1 MATLRAAF
9 ATFLPLAVLA
19 TLLAGLVYGIAQ
31 QGLRSGANDPQLQL
45 AEDGAR
51 ALDAGG
57 DPARVVGPGKVDVAV
72 SLAPF
77 VVVFDAA
84 GRVTLFNE
92 LFAGMM
98 GFSSQALEGRSLDG
112 GSVGDVL
119 DLPARRCLRRLAGPH
134 QTGRGADQRRLGP
147 RPPRRQPLERRGP
160 CLAAR
165 IEMRLVAGVLEHAA
179 VDAPNVVT
187 WQPRAGVRV
196 ATVTARWGDGTVM
209 AGRSLR
215 EVERREDQALL
226 LVAVG
231 WACTLAA
238 LAISSLVAEAIRS
251 P

>member
-1 MATLRAAF
+1 MRAPARPGLLRAAF

-45 AEDGAR
+45 AQDAAR

-57 DPARVVGPGKVDVAV
+57 DPAGVVGPGKVDVAV

-77 VVVFDAA
+77 VVVFDPA
-84 GRVTLFNE
+84 GRVL
-92 LFAGMM
+92 A
-98 GFSSQALEGRSLDG
+98 SSGGLDG
-112 GSVGDVL
+112 
-119 DLPARRCLRRLAGPH
+119 
-134 QTGRGADQRRLGP
+134 ADP
-147 RPPRRQPLERRGP
+147 VPP
-160 CLAAR
+160 
-165 IEMRLVAGVLEHAA
+165 AGVLEHATG
-179 VDAPNVVT
+179 DAPNVVT

-196 ATVTARWGDGTVM
+196 ATVTARWGDGSVM

-215 EVERREDQALL
+215 EVERREDQALQ

-238 LAISSLVAEAIRS
+238 LAISSLVAEAIRR